1 MDGDYKGC
9 NPYIERH
16 LAIFV
21 NCSKSLLYLVS
32 SSKRSLIY
40 VGTEMMNQKITAIFN
55 GEAFYPTE
63 TFNLKPNTKVK
74 LTIETQL
81 IDEEQL
87 QIMADDQDI
96 LGEIATI
103 NQEFMV
109 SEMDGL

>member
-1 MDGDYKGC
+1 M
-9 NPYIERH
+9 PTRERRRGFP
-16 LAIFV
+16 L
-21 NCSKSLLYLVS
+21 SKRRFSILYLVS

-87 QIMADDQDI
+87 QIMADDLDI

>member
-1 MDGDYKGC
+1 
-9 NPYIERH
+9 
-16 LAIFV
+16 
-21 NCSKSLLYLVS
+21 LLS
-32 SSKRSLIY
+32 SSKISLID
-40 VGTEMMNQKITAIFN
+40 VGKEMMNQKITAIFN

-87 QIMADDQDI
+87 KIMADDVDI

-109 SEMDGL
+109 AEMDGL

>member
-1 MDGDYKGC
+1 M
-9 NPYIERH
+9 PTRERRRGFP
-16 LAIFV
+16 L
-21 NCSKSLLYLVS
+21 SKRRFSILYLVS

-40 VGTEMMNQKITAIFN
+40 VGTEMMNQITAIFN

-87 QIMADDQDI
+87 QIMADDLDI

>member
-1 MDGDYKGC
+1 M
-9 NPYIERH
+9 PTRERRRGFS
-16 LAIFV
+16 L
-21 NCSKSLLYLVS
+21 SKRRFSILYLVS
-32 SSKRSLIY
+32 SSQRSLIY

-81 IDEEQL
+81 IDEDQL
-87 QIMADDQDI
+87 QIMADDLDI
-96 LGEIATI
+96 LGEISTI

>member
-1 MDGDYKGC
+1 
-9 NPYIERH
+9 
-16 LAIFV
+16 
-21 NCSKSLLYLVS
+21 
-32 SSKRSLIY
+32 
-40 VGTEMMNQKITAIFN
+40 MMNQKITAIFN

-96 LGEIATI
+96 LAEIATI
-103 NQEFMV
+103 NGSSVCVMQLTGV
-109 SEMDGL
+109 IRDGTLIEKGI

>member
-1 MDGDYKGC
+1 M
-9 NPYIERH
+9 PTRERRRGFP
-16 LAIFV
+16 L
-21 NCSKSLLYLVS
+21 SKRRFSILYLVS

-40 VGTEMMNQKITAIFN
+40 VGTEMMNQITAIFN

>member
-1 MDGDYKGC
+1 M
-9 NPYIERH
+9 PFYIR
-16 LAIFV
+16 V
-21 NCSKSLLYLVS
+21 PSLITPVHCITQTEEP
-32 SSKRSLIY
+32 IY

-81 IDEEQL
+81 IDEDQL
-87 QIMADDQDI
+87 QIMADDLDI